1 MPNYPV
7 RELKMFKGAL
17 YGTVDLGE
25 RPDKTRVSVT
35 VKVATN
41 REDVAGAL
49 EPIKIVMRREAEKAI
64 QETAVQDQVTEARL
78 TAQKELAQRVLNHVA
93 RGAMP
98 DEIAKGLKPIAGR
111 Q

>member
-1 MPNYPV
+1 MAEYPV
-7 RELKMFKGAL
+7 RELKMFKGSL

-35 VKVATN
+35 VKVAIT

-49 EPIKIVMRREAEKAI
+49 DPIKTVLRKEAEKAI
-64 QETAVQDQVTEARL
+64 QETAVTDQITEARL
-78 TAQKELAQRVLNHVA
+78 TAQKELAQRVIGHVA

-98 DEIAKGLKPIAGR
+98 DEIAKSLRPIAQR
-111 Q
+111 